1 MNSPER
7 FATLNPDVATCPVSR
22 ETPPDMLL
30 GTIYT
35 EVDRDATTAPGM
47 PRTAGPDASSF
58 GDYEILDEIARGG
71 MGVVYRARQK
81 SLDRLVALKMILAG
95 QLAERDDVVRFKI
108 EAEAAGRL
116 RHPNIVTVFDVGS
129 NAGQHYFTM
138 DYIDGPSLARHL
150 AAGPMSNREAA
161 TILLQL
167 ARALHYAHLHG
178 IVHRDLKPA
187 NVLLDRDGVPHVTDF
202 GLAKKLDDSEAKT
215 RTGAIMGTPSY
226 MSPEQA
232 QGRVHDLG
240 PATDIYSLGAILYE
254 LLTGRAPFRAANAF
268 DTVMQVINNQAAP
281 PRLLNH
287 GVDRDLETICM
298 KCLEKES
305 KARYASAGDLAED
318 LQRYCQGESIK
329 ARSFSVL
336 DRLSRTLDRSLE
348 AKAFADW
355 NSLLL
360 AIGTVVGIESCM
372 IFFLVRYAMP
382 ESWFLATRLAQ
393 FVALVGLFLW
403 HRRGRWLPTSSAER
417 HLWSLWLGF
426 ACTSLANIGI
436 SRLMWTDF
444 LNEPVSLPIHFMEVF
459 SYPFLA
465 AAAGFAFFSM
475 GSNYSGRC
483 YIVGVGFWISGVLM
497 AINMMWAPLVFGL
510 TWMAS
515 MLILGMH
522 LRLLGIAEA
531 ATQSSIHLP
540 PVSGSRI

>member
-1 MNSPER
+1 MSSPES
-7 FATLNPDVATCPVSR
+7 FATLNPDAPTRPLSR
-22 ETPPDMLL
+22 ETPPDLLL
-30 GTIYT
+30 GTLYDP
-35 EVDRDATTAPGM
+35 VDRDATTAPSR
-47 PRTAGPDASSF
+47 PRADNPGTPSF
-58 GDYEILDEIARGG
+58 GDYEILGEIARGG

-81 SLDRLVALKMILAG
+81 SLGRLVALKMILAG
-95 QLAERDDVVRFKI
+95 ELAERDDVVRFKI

-129 NAGQHYFTM
+129 HNGQHYFTM

-167 ARALHYAHLHG
+167 ARAVHYAHQHG
-178 IVHRDLKPA
+178 ILHRDLKPA
-187 NVLLDRDGVPHVTDF
+187 NVLLDRDGVPHITDF
-202 GLAKKLDDSEAKT
+202 GLAKKLDDDEAKT

-232 QGRVHDLG
+232 QGKVHDLG

-254 LLTGRAPFRAANAF
+254 LLTGRPPFRAANAF

-298 KCLEKES
+298 KCLEKEP

-329 ARSFSVL
+329 ARTFNML
-336 DRLSRTLDRSLE
+336 DRLSRTLDRSQE

-360 AIGTVVGIESCM
+360 AIGTVVGIESVV
-372 IFFLVRYAMP
+372 IFFLVRYALP
-382 ESWFLATRLAQ
+382 EKWFLITRFAQ
-393 FVALVGLFLW
+393 LVALVGLFLR

-426 ACTSLANIGI
+426 ACTSLANIAV

-444 LNEPVSLPIHFMEVF
+444 LNEPVNLPVYFMEVF

-465 AAAGFAFFSM
+465 ATAGFAFFSM

-483 YIVGVGFWISGVLM
+483 YVIGVAFWLSAVLM

-510 TWMAS
+510 TWMGS

-540 PVSGSRI
+540 PVSRSI

>member
-1 MNSPER
+1 MSLSER
-7 FATLNPDVATCPVSR
+7 FATLNPDVVTCPISR

-30 GTIYT
+30 GTIYGP
-35 EVDRDATTAPGM
+35 VDADATPTPGTR
-47 PRTAGPDASSF
+47 RTAGPDGSSF
-58 GDYEILDEIARGG
+58 GDYEMLGEIARGG
-71 MGVVYRARQK
+71 MGVVYKARQK
-81 SLDRLVALKMILAG
+81 SLGRIVAMKMILAG
-95 QLAERDDVVRFKI
+95 QLAENDDIVRFKI

-129 NAGQHYFTM
+129 HAGQHYFTM

-150 AAGPMSNREAA
+150 AAGPMSNREVA

-167 ARALHYAHLHG
+167 ARAVHYAHQHG
-178 IVHRDLKPA
+178 ILHRDLKPA
-187 NVLLDRDGVPHVTDF
+187 NVLLDRDGAPHITDF
-202 GLAKKLDDSEAKT
+202 GLAKKLDAEDSKT
-215 RTGAIMGTPSY
+215 RTGAVMGTPSY

-254 LLTGRAPFRAANAF
+254 LLTGRAPFRAASVF
-268 DTVMQVINNQAAP
+268 DTVMQVINNQPAP
-281 PRLLNH
+281 PRLVNH

-298 KCLEKES
+298 KCLEKEP
-305 KARYASAGDLAED
+305 KARYATANELAED

-329 ARSFSVL
+329 ARSFNVL
-336 DRLSRTLDRSLE
+336 DRLSRTLHRNQE

-360 AIGTVVGIESCM
+360 AIGTVVGIESCVV
-372 IFFLVRYAMP
+372 FFLVRYEMP
-382 ESWFLATRLAQ
+382 ETAFRRTRA
-393 FVALVGLFLW
+393 AELVVLLGLFLW

-426 ACTSLANIGI
+426 VCTTLTITSI
-436 SRLMWTDF
+436 SWLMWTNF
-444 LNEPVSLPIHFMEVF
+444 LNEPVNLPVYFVEVF

-475 GSNYSGRC
+475 GSSYSGRF
-483 YIVGVGFWISGVLM
+483 YIVGVGFWLSALLM

-522 LRLLGIAEA
+522 LRRLGVAEA

-540 PVSGSRI
+540 PVSSR